1 MVDCCEESVGRR
13 VWKQG
18 RVNDDWKCASKSNER
33 MKVLR
38 SVAFAGLTACLMEEI
53 GSQSSG

>member
-1 MVDCCEESVGRR
+1 MVDCCEESIGRR

-18 RVNDDWKCASKSNER
+18 RVNDDWQCASKSNER

-38 SVAFAGLTACLMEEI
+38 TVANAVSRFSLSEEI